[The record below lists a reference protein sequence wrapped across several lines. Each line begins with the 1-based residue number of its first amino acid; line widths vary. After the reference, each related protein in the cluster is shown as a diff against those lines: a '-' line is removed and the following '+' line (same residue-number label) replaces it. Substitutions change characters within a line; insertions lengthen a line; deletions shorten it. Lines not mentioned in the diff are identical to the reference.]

1 MPVNHDRYLQLKYKV
16 AKLNLEQ
23 TVFSLE
29 NHLGQFVV
37 TLILE
42 LQLFRECRVGLE
54 IPVHLKKHSV
64 AL

>member
-16 AKLNLEQ
+16 AKGNLEQ

-42 LQLFRECRVGLE
+42 LQFFLENAGL
-54 IPVHLKKHSV
+54 V
-64 AL
+64 